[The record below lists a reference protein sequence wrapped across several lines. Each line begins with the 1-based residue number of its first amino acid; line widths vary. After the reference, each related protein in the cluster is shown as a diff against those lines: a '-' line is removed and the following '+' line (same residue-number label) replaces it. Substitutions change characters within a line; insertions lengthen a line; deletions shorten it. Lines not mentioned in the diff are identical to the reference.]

1 MTIDTDEENV
11 KRVLELIN
19 KWITDSEN
27 DVELWS
33 IIEEDL
39 KRYSFTLRDLS
50 NDEED
55 EEQSE

>member
-39 KRYSFTLRDLS
+39 KRYPFTLRDLS